1 MLISKIKNNINNKIK
16 NIKKSQILLFG
27 SLLIFI
33 GFIALSWNSLLSLKD
48 EIYSDMFISFSDNT
62 NKVEEI
68 STPISNE
75 VVSVEK
81 KTKKKKKNT
90 YTYKPIDYS
99 QYLGVLRIPKIN
111 LKRGFFDT
119 KSKYNNIQYNV
130 TLLKGSNMPNVKY
143 GNLVLIAHSGDAWIS
158 YFANLYKLKVGDKA
172 YIDYKGK
179 TYTYKIKKIYTVPKN
194 GYVSIVR
201 NYKKTTLTLIT
212 CTKGSDKKQT
222 VYICESD

>member
-33 GFIALSWNSLLSLKD
+33 GIIALSWNHVMVLKD
-48 EIYSDMFISFSDNT
+48 EIYSDMLLSFSDNT
-62 NKVEEI
+62 NEVIEYDA
-68 STPISNE
+68 PVSNE
-75 VVSVEK
+75 VVSMDK
-81 KTKKKKKNT
+81 KKKKKKNT
-90 YTYKPIDYS
+90 YEYKPIDYS
-99 QYLGVLRIPKIN
+99 QYLGVLRIPKIS
-111 LKRGFFDT
+111 LKRGFFNT
-119 KSKYNNIQYNV
+119 NNRYNNIQYNV

-143 GNLVLIAHSGDAWIS
+143 GNLVLIAHSGTAWIS

-172 YIDYKGK
+172 YIDYKGH
-179 TYTYKIKKIYTVPKN
+179 TYKYTIKKIYTVPKK
-194 GYVSIVR
+194 GYVSIIR

-212 CTKGSDKKQT
+212 CTKDSDTKQT